1 MRSFL
6 LATSAL
12 LLLCQAASAQTPSTV
27 PSSTNSAAKTN
38 SNGIRTDIRD
48 MLQNGG
54 YSDIHMMPSSFV
66 IRAKD
71 KNGSSV
77 VMTLSPDSFSQVTD
91 MGDASSNSNSTTTG
105 SAPQDNGTN
114 NFMPVPNNSE
124 LSSNVVGLDVY
135 NNENKDIGKIKD
147 IAMNTGG
154 RVQSYILS
162 VGGFLGMGEHYVAV
176 NPSNITVAYN
186 DSDKKWHASMNT
198 TAEQLKSAPEF
209 KYGGRWSA
217 SHT

>member
-6 LATSAL
+6 LATSAML
-12 LLLCQAASAQTPSTV
+12 LLSQAASAQTPNTV
-27 PSSTNSAAKTN
+27 PNPTSGAVQTSSS
-38 SNGIRTDIRD
+38 GLRTDIRD

-54 YSDIHMMPSSFV
+54 YSDIHMVPSSFV

-71 KNGSSV
+71 RSGNPV
-77 VMTLSPDSFSQVTD
+77 VMTLSPDSFSQVTEL
-91 MGDASSNSNSTTTG
+91 GDTSNSSSTTTG
-105 SAPQDNGTN
+105 AASSDNGTN
-114 NFMPVPNNSE
+114 NFMPVPTNSE
-124 LSSNVVGLDVY
+124 LSSNLIGLDVY
-135 NNENKDIGKIKD
+135 SNENKDIGKIKD
-147 IAMNTGG
+147 IAMNTSG

-176 NPSNITVAYN
+176 NPSNVTVAYN
-186 DSDKKWHASMNT
+186 DSDKKWRASMNT

-209 KYGGRWSA
+209 KYSGRWSA

>member
-1 MRSFL
+1 
-6 LATSAL
+6 
-12 LLLCQAASAQTPSTV
+12 
-27 PSSTNSAAKTN
+27 
-38 SNGIRTDIRD
+38 

-54 YSDIHMMPSSFV
+54 YSDIHMVPSSFV

-71 KNGSSV
+71 RSGNPV
-77 VMTLSPDSFSQVTD
+77 VMTLSPDSFSQVTEL
-91 MGDASSNSNSTTTG
+91 GDTSNSSSPTTG
-105 SAPQDNGTN
+105 AASNDNGTD
-114 NFMPVPNNSE
+114 NFMPVPTNSE
-124 LSSNVVGLDVY
+124 LSSNLIGLDVY
-135 NNENKDIGKIKD
+135 SNENKDIGKIKD
-147 IAMNTGG
+147 IAMNTSG

-176 NPSNITVAYN
+176 NPSNVTVAYN

-209 KYGGRWSA
+209 KYSGRWSA